1 MSLVFN
7 VLFTYLFLG
16 RTTSMYTL
24 LTLGM
29 VLLGFW
35 AGVEGEIDFSLIGT
49 SAGVLASAFVSLNS
63 VMTSRMLSYVDSD
76 QSLLLFYN
84 NLNATLLFLP
94 LIFLFEKDV
103 SPYTHSLHIYIN
115 IYIYICTY
123 PYSCTSHRHTH
134 THTHTTYC
142 TNTTQYTHYPFPPL
156 TPPLHTH
163 Y

>member
-1 MSLVFN
+1 MSFYNVARCLSLIFN
-7 VLFTYLFLG
+7 VIFTYFFLG

-24 LTLGM
+24 LTLTI

-84 NLNATLLFLP
+84 NLNASLLFLP
-94 LIFLFEKDV
+94 LIFIFEKDV
-103 SPYTHSLHIYIN
+103 SSLPFVHIPQHAYVRIA
-115 IYIYICTY
+115 
-123 PYSCTSHRHTH
+123 HTAGS
-134 THTHTTYC
+134 
-142 TNTTQYTHYPFPPL
+142 
-156 TPPLHTH
+156 
-163 Y
+163 